1 MFGREHRETRACSA
15 FYRPALPP
23 RRRGIESAIPIVMNS
38 STTNTTE
45 REQWRARI
53 LRALAELDTTPPGLD
68 REVAPPDVDAPHS
81 STSTG

>member
-1 MFGREHRETRACSA
+1 
-15 FYRPALPP
+15 
-23 RRRGIESAIPIVMNS
+23 MNS

-53 LRALAELDTTPPGLD
+53 LRALAELDTAPPGLD
-68 REVAPPDVDAPHS
+68 REAAPPDVDAPHS